1 MSDSIRNRLVVDSCR
16 TEDGIFLIEQF
27 LKELGIKNFK
37 CNIYND
43 NIYFQN
49 MSAYETPVMPSSN
62 ILSITQNSV
71 WICLFFGD
79 TEHFNKLVRDYIN
92 EIPSI
97 IKKFRRN
104 REINKIL
111 E

>member
-1 MSDSIRNRLVVDSCR
+1 MSDNIRNRLVVDSCR
-16 TEDGIFLIEQF
+16 T
-27 LKELGIKNFK
+27 
-37 CNIYND
+37 Y
-43 NIYFQN
+43 
-49 MSAYETPVMPSSN
+49 
-62 ILSITQNSV
+62 LSITQNSV

-92 EIPSI
+92 EIPST

>member
-43 NIYFQN
+43 NI
-49 MSAYETPVMPSSN
+49 
-62 ILSITQNSV
+62 
-71 WICLFFGD
+71 
-79 TEHFNKLVRDYIN
+79 IN
-92 EIPSI
+92 EIPST